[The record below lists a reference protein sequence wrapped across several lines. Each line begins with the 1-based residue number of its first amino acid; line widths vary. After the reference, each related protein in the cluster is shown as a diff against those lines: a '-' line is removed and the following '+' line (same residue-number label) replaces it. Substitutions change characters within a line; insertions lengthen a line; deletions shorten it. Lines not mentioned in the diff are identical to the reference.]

1 MSCTTFVAF
10 VYNRINVKPLSYS
23 LRALCIHYDFEI
35 RNNTIERGSGLFMS
49 IAITF
54 FKTHFLS

>member
-1 MSCTTFVAF
+1 M
-10 VYNRINVKPLSYS
+10 YS
-23 LRALCIHYDFEI
+23 NYDFEI

-54 FKTHFLS
+54 FKTHFLSLKDLMR